1 MLGAIFCK
9 LMLIDDMQ
17 NVMNDT
23 VSEKW
28 NAMSQRSLQ
37 SEGSSKTFKNT
48 YGDVFGILISTFNCF
63 ILLQNGKTF
72 YSTSFF
78 TKRNI
83 HSYDIFRCHAV
94 DHQIMDHDVLV

>member
-1 MLGAIFCK
+1 M
-9 LMLIDDMQ
+9 
-17 NVMNDT
+17 T
-23 VSEKW
+23 P
-28 NAMSQRSLQ
+28 SQRNGMQCLSGLYRAKVQ
-37 SEGSSKTFKNT
+37 VKRLKT